1 MYIFLKLNIIIILL
15 NYHYYYKSYLVNYE
29 HLYTLRQRAE
39 YISHMWGSTFNWG
52 AALLHL
58 RLNHR
63 SYVWK
68 EVISDMVFVPAQKLP
83 VLHTY
88 YSGTQLIRSLIG
100 QKNLAV
106 LTRVFLQENLWR
118 VLPGGRKKVAVIT
131 RWPHY
136 TTTTFKRSFSKK
148 MGKKPSSH
156 IIHLLGGECCWIV
169 QDSEPIR
176 LLKSPRSLSV
186 YILMWDSLSIQK
198 ICTPFLTAKPS

>member
-83 VLHTY
+83 VLHKY
-88 YSGTQLIRSLIG
+88 YSGTQLIRSPIG

-106 LTRVFLQENLWR
+106 LTRVFFT
-118 VLPGGRKKVAVIT
+118 RKSMAGFARRPKKSSRNNEVA
-131 RWPHY
+131 
-136 TTTTFKRSFSKK
+136 
-148 MGKKPSSH
+148 
-156 IIHLLGGECCWIV
+156 
-169 QDSEPIR
+169 
-176 LLKSPRSLSV
+176 SL
-186 YILMWDSLSIQK
+186 YYYYL
-198 ICTPFLTAKPS
+198 